1 MKKGLITLLLLSA
14 LSTSGV
20 MGQELWSLERC
31 IQYAWEN
38 NIQIRQQELVV
49 EQNKN
54 NVEQAKYNFVPS
66 VNASVS
72 ENMNWGRSVNLND
85 LEIITN
91 QLSASTSASL
101 GASIRILDG
110 LSKPNTLKSNQKSLE
125 ISMQDVQRIKNDI
138 SINIARA
145 YLQIMLSQQIFN
157 SATESFNSMLEQRN
171 RSEKLVN
178 AGSQAYS
185 TLLEMDAQLANERV
199 RVVEAENQLTI
210 TKLTLMQLLDLGS
223 DVNFDIVIPGLP
235 ELPDVYNEESIDIL
249 FRQSLSLPQIKSAE
263 LTLERSKLQ
272 LNIAKGRLY
281 PTISLNASY
290 GSYFSN
296 RNDDPF
302 FTQFNDNRNPSMG
315 LSLSIPILNNLQT
328 RINLKNARL
337 NVTNYELDLQS
348 KHQDLYKEIQTAASD
363 AKAYHQRYL
372 ASKQN
377 LTAMEESFRY
387 VEEKFNIGV
396 LNGTDYT
403 VAKNNLFAARS
414 NYYQSIYQFIFQSK
428 ILDFYRGIPLSL

>member
-1 MKKGLITLLLLSA
+1 MKKVLFILLLSGT
-14 LSTSGV
+14 LSTV
-20 MGQELWSLERC
+20 KVTGQELWSLERC

-38 NIQIRQQELVV
+38 NIQIRQQEIVV

-54 NVEQAKYNFVPS
+54 NAEQAKYNFVPS
-66 VNASVS
+66 LNASVS
-72 ENMNWGRSVNLND
+72 ENMSWGRSVNLND
-85 LEIITN
+85 LEIIQN
-91 QLSASTSASL
+91 QLSASTSASV

-110 LSKPNTLKSNQKSLE
+110 LSKPNTLKSNQKALE

-145 YLQIMLSQQIFN
+145 YLQIMLSEQILE
-157 SATESFNSMLEQRN
+157 SAVESFNSMQEQRD

-185 TLLEMDAQLANERV
+185 TLLEMEAQLANERV
-199 RVVEAENQLTI
+199 RLVEAENQLRI
-210 TKLTLMQLLDLGS
+210 NNLNLMQLLDLESGTS
-223 DVNFDIVIPGLP
+223 FGISIPQLP
-235 ELPDVYNEESIDIL
+235 QIPETYNEESSDIL

-263 LTLERSKLQ
+263 LTLEQSKLQ
-272 LNIAKGRLY
+272 LAIAKGRLY
-281 PTISLNASY
+281 PTISLNANY

-302 FTQFNDNRNPSMG
+302 FTQFNDNRNPTLG
-315 LSLSIPILNNLQT
+315 FSLSVPILNNLQT
-328 RINLKNARL
+328 RTNVKNARL
-337 NVTNYELDLQS
+337 NVANYELNLQS
-348 KHQDLYKEIQTAASD
+348 RHQDLYKEIQTATFD
-363 AKAYHQRYL
+363 AKAYHERYL
-372 ASKQN
+372 AAKYN
-377 LTAMEESFRY
+377 LSAMEESFRY

-403 VAKNNLFAARS
+403 VAKNNLFTARS
-414 NYYQSIYQFIFQSK
+414 NYYQTVYQFIFQSK